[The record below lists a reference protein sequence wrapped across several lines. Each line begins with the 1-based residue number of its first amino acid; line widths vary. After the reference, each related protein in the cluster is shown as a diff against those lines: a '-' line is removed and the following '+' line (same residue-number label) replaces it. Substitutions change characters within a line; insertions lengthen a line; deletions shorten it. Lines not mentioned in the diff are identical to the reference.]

1 MIQQDIY
8 KQVLIQP
15 ALTGADELFIVSG
28 YASATFALRHIRK
41 IKELKLD
48 CVLNLII
55 GMPSDRSDHLAY
67 LNIASKYPGQFN
79 GFYLESAPVVHC
91 KTYGWYK
98 DTEPFVGYAGSAN
111 YSQNGFSPAVQ
122 LNQISSACPALIKN
136 LYSAL
141 LPRCVSF
148 DDYVPPVKLQNNAL
162 SRLLAGTACAAPGK
176 INWETDTRVRV
187 SFLTNHGV
195 LPARSGLNWGQR
207 PEMGREPNQAYL
219 SLKKDARKE
228 GFLPPLAYSF
238 SLLTDDN
245 QAIDCVVAQQGRK
258 AIHSTTDN
266 SELGRYFRDR
276 LGVPHGA
283 PVTVDHLIAYGRT
296 DYTIEK
302 VNEETFL
309 LDFSV

>member
-28 YASATFALRHIRK
+28 YASATFALRHIREM
-41 IKELKLD
+41 KELNLD

-55 GMPSDRSDHLAY
+55 GMPSDRADHLAY

-79 GFYLESAPVVHC
+79 GFYLQVAPVVHC
-91 KTYGWYK
+91 KTYGWFK
-98 DTEPFVGYAGSAN
+98 NAEPFVGYAGSAN
-111 YSQNGFSPAVQ
+111 YSQSGFSPRVQ
-122 LNQISSACPALIKN
+122 LNQISSECPAVIKA
-136 LYSAL
+136 LYAEL

-148 DDYVPPVKLQNNAL
+148 DNYAPPVEPQNTVL
-162 SRLLAGTACAAPGK
+162 SQRLLSTAGAPPGD
-176 INWETDTRVRV
+176 ISWETDTRVRI
-187 SFLTNHGV
+187 SFLTNRGV
-195 LPARSGLNWGQR
+195 LPTRSGLNWGQR
-207 PEMGREPNQAYL
+207 PEVGREPNQAYL
-219 SLKKDARKE
+219 SLRKSTRNE

-238 SLLTDDN
+238 SLLTDDQ

-276 LGVPHGA
+276 LGIKHGGL
-283 PVTVDHLIAYGRT
+283 VTVDHLIAYGRT

-302 VNEETFL
+302 LNEDTFL